1 MMKMSLLY
9 KKFIIQPNSMVNIG
23 VLWAGL
29 APKQFLAAIA
39 PKQFDLPLHG
49 FFRQDFQAE
58 IVPPA
63 GANKLWIPEHGDAS
77 DEGRLSG

>member
-1 MMKMSLLY
+1 
-9 KKFIIQPNSMVNIG
+9 
-23 VLWAGL
+23 
-29 APKQFLAAIA
+29 LAAIA